1 MEKRGRSTQLLADF
15 SLILNV
21 KLPVGGFTQPVTRIT
36 LEDPYYRIYQADW
49 NTRGL
54 HVNLWRMFYG
64 VETARRRWGAVQRTF
79 ILREEIIIM
88 SPLWIEIS
96 TEAALRHFCWLLIVE
111 ASPERSKGSIP
122 RWYRLFTVART
133 WLNCTQIRTMELFKE
148 PTILEQK
155 RRGRGGGLTLVTDG
169 KMMFHNK
176 ALQQSWKWNLW
187 TDCQSVIFYNML
199 YQQKKIAL
207 MKHRRQQP

>member
-1 MEKRGRSTQLLADF
+1 MRGGSKNIYPESGNHYNVSIMDRNERRS
-15 SLILNV
+15 
-21 KLPVGGFTQPVTRIT
+21 
-36 LEDPYYRIYQADW
+36 
-49 NTRGL
+49 
-54 HVNLWRMFYG
+54 
-64 VETARRRWGAVQRTF
+64 
-79 ILREEIIIM
+79 IIM
-88 SPLWIEIS
+88 
-96 TEAALRHFCWLLIVE
+96 ALCWLLVVE
-111 ASPERSKGSIP
+111 ASLERSKGSVP
-122 RWYRLFTVART
+122 RWYRLFNVVRT

-148 PTILEQK
+148 PTLLEQK

-207 MKHRRQQP
+207 MKHRGQQPKTSAQLVFLRVHKNTRLYKV